1 MDAKNFTSTIAKAA
15 DCEPSQAAELLK
27 AFANILKEECGAER
41 RVAIPGFG
49 SFEGVKH
56 EEEVITD
63 LATGHQL
70 LLPPSIEIRFT
81 ASGSLK
87 KHIKENHGKE
97 GQA

>member
-1 MDAKNFTSTIAKAA
+1 MEKVEIPASKTK
-15 DCEPSQAAELLK
+15 LGL
-27 AFANILKEECGAER
+27 ANILKEECGAER

-63 LATGHQL
+63 LAPGHQL

-81 ASGSLK
+81 AGGSLK

>member
-15 DCEPSQAAELLK
+15 DCAPSQAAEL
-27 AFANILKEECGAER
+27 NILKEECGAER

-81 ASGSLK
+81 AGGSLK